1 MVESISCYY
10 SVVVFGADGITTE
23 IHLSLSH
30 RRTNEPS
37 DATDAGPLPRQKY
50 RPAPVKASISWI
62 YLVIRRDR
70 RVQEVRDAG
79 GRGCASPDK
88 VVEGIERC
96 VVCRHLDH
104 RKARNMVWPQVSI
117 ANTPGD
123 DNSVYR
129 VRALAHDLVTAHE
142 RRGNRPKT
150 SPSQAQVKPKSRVHG
165 TGTPCRRCCSCT
177 APRTSTGSS
186 TPAGPTD
193 AARSQT

>member
-1 MVESISCYY
+1 MTHPASPVPGCHAPIPHMTYGKSSQKSIFDGTHRGTVADES
-10 SVVVFGADGITTE
+10 VLFWA
-23 IHLSLSH
+23 
-30 RRTNEPS
+30 
-37 DATDAGPLPRQKY
+37 
-50 RPAPVKASISWI
+50 
-62 YLVIRRDR
+62 
-70 RVQEVRDAG
+70 VRSRSDAG

-129 VRALAHDLVTAHE
+129 VRALALDLVTAHE

-150 SPSQAQVKPKSRVHG
+150 SPSQAQVKPKSRLHG

-186 TPAGPTD
+186 TPAGPTG